1 MKPRY
6 LIALTILFLLMVLV
20 TSSTLASGTMEI
32 DWYVIGGGGGTAIA
46 GDYTL
51 NGTIGQPVTGLSSS
65 GGTDLCS
72 GFWCRVLS
80 GFRIFL
86 PLVLRY

>member
-1 MKPRY
+1 MKPIT
-6 LIALTILFLLMVLV
+6 LIFLTILLLYMILV
-20 TSSTLASGTMEI
+20 TSSTLASAIMEI
-32 DWYVIGGGGGTAIA
+32 DWYVVGGGGGTANA

-51 NGTIGQPVTGLSSS
+51 SGTIGQPVAGLSSS
-65 GGTDLCS
+65 AGTDLCS